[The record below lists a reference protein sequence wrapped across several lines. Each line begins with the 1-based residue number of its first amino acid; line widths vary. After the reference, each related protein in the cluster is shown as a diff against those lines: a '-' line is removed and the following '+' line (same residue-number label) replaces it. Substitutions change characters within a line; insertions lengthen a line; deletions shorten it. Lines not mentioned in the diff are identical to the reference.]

1 MCAELQQP
9 DVEAVQLQAGVP
21 TAATVSALALL
32 ENGTGCCPKQLC
44 S

>member
-1 MCAELQQP
+1 MDAERQQLDAESVRP
-9 DVEAVQLQAGVP
+9 QAGVP
-21 TAATVSALALL
+21 GAASVSALALL